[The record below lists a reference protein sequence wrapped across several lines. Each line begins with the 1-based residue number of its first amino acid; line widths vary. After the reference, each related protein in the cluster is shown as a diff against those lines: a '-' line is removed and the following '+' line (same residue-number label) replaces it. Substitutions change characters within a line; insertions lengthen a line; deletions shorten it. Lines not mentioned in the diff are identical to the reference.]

1 MKKILFI
8 FMLIMSLHTAYAI
21 TESHGLPLNGQGG
34 VGGGQY
40 SGVRIEVSTN
50 ISLTNITKSTSA
62 SANDLYIY
70 DDFGALI
77 ISKSFSNNVAAF
89 SEGEINLIGGNAY
102 RLVTT
107 STGGWSHACLSSNPT
122 LPITGQYI
130 SWTNGIFPD
139 QSTLQ
144 SWVYFCNIES
154 ISFSTE
160 QTPSPPNL
168 TYIGPQTVYENQT
181 LTIQLEAT
189 DLNVNDTLIF
199 LTNAQTVLPSTSF
212 LNSTSGEFSWKTNF
226 NEQGF
231 YNVNFYVTDGIF
243 MDYETVT
250 IQVIDVNFATITF
263 DDNATIGNTISL
275 KLYDPQSAN
284 KPYLLSASFGSFPGI
299 PLADGRT
306 IPLNNDWLF
315 NAVLYTPSLFGFSR
329 SIGILDSQGNGQVTW
344 TIPNIAFFQNT
355 NVHFSFITIDQN
367 TTGLRSITSISPS
380 VKVTVQ

>member
-1 MKKILFI
+1 M
-8 FMLIMSLHTAYAI
+8 
-21 TESHGLPLNGQGG
+21 
-34 VGGGQY
+34 
-40 SGVRIEVSTN
+40 
-50 ISLTNITKSTSA
+50 
-62 SANDLYIY
+62 
-70 DDFGALI
+70 
-77 ISKSFSNNVAAF
+77 
-89 SEGEINLIGGNAY
+89 
-102 RLVTT
+102 
-107 STGGWSHACLSSNPT
+107 
-122 LPITGQYI
+122 
-130 SWTNGIFPD
+130 
-139 QSTLQ
+139 Q